1 MRRRNP
7 PTNSPTALR
16 LRAMPTRDNAK
27 RLELVGAKT
36 ASNRTTEGKTMR
48 EYVQGQRIRVK
59 TNLETEFPVR
69 RVEYTFVHQDA
80 PGERITVPADVASP
94 PDGGKLEVILD
105 GEVPQGQAPGEYR
118 LESVR
123 AYPADAGEPMEAITE
138 EIRNEAEFRLVL
150 RSDKPP
156 RASGW
161 EYDPE

>member
-1 MRRRNP
+1 
-7 PTNSPTALR
+7 
-16 LRAMPTRDNAK
+16 
-27 RLELVGAKT
+27 
-36 ASNRTTEGKTMR
+36 MR

-69 RVEYTFVHQDA
+69 RVEYIFVHQDA

-138 EIRNEAEFRLVL
+138 EIRNEAKFRIVL

>member
-7 PTNSPTALR
+7 KTNSPTTLLLR
-16 LRAMPTRDNAK
+16 GMPTGDDAK
-27 RLELVGAKT
+27 RLELAGVKT
-36 ASNRTTEGKTMR
+36 ATNRTTKGKTMR
-48 EYVQGQRIRVK
+48 EYVQGQRIRVR
-59 TNLETEFPVR
+59 TNLETEFPIR
-69 RVEYTFVHQDA
+69 RVEYTLVHQDA
-80 PGERITVPADVASP
+80 PGERITVPADVTP
-94 PDGGKLEVILD
+94 QPDGGKVEVILN

-138 EIRNEAEFRLVL
+138 EIRNEAKFRIVL